1 VLSDKLGGGTTTM
14 NGTSMACPHVA
25 GVAAVAW
32 GSHRFSPNEEIWNLL
47 AFTVDNLDVPEWDY
61 LYGYGRVNALAAAAA
76 MVPPPVMPKRGV

>member
-25 GVAAVAW
+25 GVAAVTW
-32 GSHRFSPNEEIWNLL
+32 GSHRFSTNEEIWNLL
-47 AFTVDNLDVPEWDY
+47 AFTVDNLGVPDWDY

-76 MVPPPVMPKRGV
+76 MVPPPVMDKRGV